1 MGEIINQ
8 EILWSRNVK
17 TYKGL
22 QVLVNL
28 EDPSKQQDPAIPLL
42 QLGFRPFF
50 LLAGISAVLLVL
62 IWGLFFSGS
71 VLEGLNVTAY
81 GPVYWHGHEMV
92 FGFVVAVVAGFLLT
106 AVKNWTGRQTAS
118 GTLLLLLVILW
129 LLARVLPFFSAIIPY
144 WIIAVIDISFLPAV
158 AATLLPLLIKTRNFR
173 NLVFIA
179 ILLLLSVANI
189 VFHMGVAGWLE
200 DGQRYGLYAAIYMI
214 LLLISIMGGRV
225 IPFFIERGLAE
236 SFQRRSYPAIEISSS
251 LVLILLGIL
260 HTADVTGAYIIT
272 TALIA
277 AALHFI
283 RLAGWYSKGIWR
295 VPLLWV
301 LVLAYGW
308 IVAGIFMMA
317 LALAGWFAVS
327 LALHAITI
335 GGIGLMTMG
344 MMVRVSMGHS
354 GRKLLA
360 PGMMPAAFAA
370 LNIAVVIRVILPL
383 ILPPESYLTLVLSS
397 ALVWLAAFCIFI
409 FCMSPVYLSP
419 RVDGRPG

>member
-1 MGEIINQ
+1 M
-8 EILWSRNVK
+8 LVK
-17 TYKGL
+17 
-22 QVLVNL
+22 L
-28 EDPSKQQDPAIPLL
+28 EDPGKQQDPAMPLL

-62 IWGLFFSGS
+62 IWGLFFSGR
-71 VLEGLNVTAY
+71 VLEGLNVNAY
-81 GPVYWHGHEMV
+81 SAVYWHGHEMV

-118 GTLLLLLVILW
+118 GALLLLLVILW
-129 LLARVLPFFSAIIPY
+129 LLARVLPLFSGIIPY

-173 NLVFIA
+173 NLVFIG
-179 ILLLLSVANI
+179 ILLLLSVANM

-225 IPFFIERGLAE
+225 IPFFIERGLVE
-236 SFQRRSYPAIEISSS
+236 RFQPRSYPAIEISSS

-272 TALIA
+272 TALLA
-277 AALHFI
+277 AALHII

-308 IVAGIFMMA
+308 IVAGVIMMA
-317 LALAGWFAVS
+317 LAMAGWFAVS

-383 ILPPESYLTLVLSS
+383 LLPPQSYLTLVLIS
-397 ALVWLAAFCIFI
+397 ALVWVAAFCVFI
-409 FCMSPVYLSP
+409 FCMSPVYLSA

>member
-1 MGEIINQ
+1 M
-8 EILWSRNVK
+8 LVK
-17 TYKGL
+17 
-22 QVLVNL
+22 L
-28 EDPSKQQDPAIPLL
+28 EDPGKQQDPAMPLL

-62 IWGLFFSGS
+62 IWGLFFSGR
-71 VLEGLNVTAY
+71 VLEGLNVNAY
-81 GPVYWHGHEMV
+81 SAVYWHGHEMV

-118 GTLLLLLVILW
+118 GALLLLLVILW
-129 LLARVLPFFSAIIPY
+129 LLARVLPLFSGIIPY

-173 NLVFIA
+173 NLVFIG
-179 ILLLLSVANI
+179 ILLLLSVANM

-225 IPFFIERGLAE
+225 IPFFIERGLVE
-236 SFQRRSYPAIEISSS
+236 RFQPRSYPAIEISSS

-272 TALIA
+272 TALLA
-277 AALHFI
+277 AALHII

-308 IVAGIFMMA
+308 IVAGVIMMA
-317 LALAGWFAVS
+317 LAMAGWFAVS

-383 ILPPESYLTLVLSS
+383 LLPPESYLTLVLIS
-397 ALVWLAAFCIFI
+397 ALVWVAAFCVFI
-409 FCMSPVYLSP
+409 FCMSPVYLSA

>member
-1 MGEIINQ
+1 M
-8 EILWSRNVK
+8 LVK
-17 TYKGL
+17 
-22 QVLVNL
+22 L
-28 EDPSKQQDPAIPLL
+28 EDPGKQQDPAMPLL

-62 IWGLFFSGS
+62 IWGLFFSGR
-71 VLEGLNVTAY
+71 VLEGLNVNAY
-81 GPVYWHGHEMV
+81 SAVYWHGHEMV

-118 GTLLLLLVILW
+118 GALLLLLVILW
-129 LLARVLPFFSAIIPY
+129 LLARVLPLFSGIIPY

-179 ILLLLSVANI
+179 ILLLLSVANM

-225 IPFFIERGLAE
+225 IPFFIERGLVE
-236 SFQRRSYPAIEISSS
+236 RFQPRSYPAIEISSS

-272 TALIA
+272 TALLA
-277 AALHFI
+277 AALHII

-308 IVAGIFMMA
+308 IVAGVIMMA
-317 LALAGWFAVS
+317 LAMAGWFAVS

-383 ILPPESYLTLVLSS
+383 LLPPESYLTLVLIS
-397 ALVWLAAFCIFI
+397 ALVWVAAFCVFI
-409 FCMSPVYLSP
+409 FCMSPVYLSA

>member
-1 MGEIINQ
+1 
-8 EILWSRNVK
+8 
-17 TYKGL
+17 
-22 QVLVNL
+22 
-28 EDPSKQQDPAIPLL
+28 
-42 QLGFRPFF
+42 
-50 LLAGISAVLLVL
+50 
-62 IWGLFFSGS
+62 
-71 VLEGLNVTAY
+71 
-81 GPVYWHGHEMV
+81 MV

-118 GTLLLLLVILW
+118 GALLLLLAILW
-129 LLARVLPFFSAIIPY
+129 LLARVLPFFSGIIPY

-179 ILLLLSVANI
+179 ILLLLSVANM

-225 IPFFIERGLAE
+225 IPFFIERGLVE
-236 SFQRRSYPAIEISSS
+236 RFQPRSYPAIEISSS

-272 TALIA
+272 TALLA
-277 AALHFI
+277 AALHII

-308 IVAGIFMMA
+308 IVAGVIMIA
-317 LALAGWFAVS
+317 LAMAGWFAVS

-383 ILPPESYLTLVLSS
+383 LLPPESYLSLVLSS
-397 ALVWLAAFCIFI
+397 ALVWVAAFCVFI
-409 FCMSPVYLSP
+409 FCMSPVYLSA